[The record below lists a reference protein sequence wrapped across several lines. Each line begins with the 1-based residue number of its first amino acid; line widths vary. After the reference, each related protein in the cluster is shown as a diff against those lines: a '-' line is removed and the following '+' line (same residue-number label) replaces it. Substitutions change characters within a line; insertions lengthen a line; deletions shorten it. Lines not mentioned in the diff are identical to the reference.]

1 METSRFTQNIRDLKG
16 DQINSGHFFNFYS
29 SFCLF
34 FDVIKFGIF
43 KKYF

>member
-1 METSRFTQNIRDLKG
+1 METSRVTQNIRDLNG
-16 DQINSGHFFNFYS
+16 DQINSGHFFNFYN

-34 FDVIKFGIF
+34 FDVIKFSIF